1 MAQSPILTTDKSKPG
16 LYLNP
21 TKKLCATFHLTFHI
35 CATFHLIPEP
45 NKKAT
50 KKLCAT
56 ICATFVTFKS
66 KALCH
71 ISSYIP
77 HTKNIRS

>member
-45 NKKAT
+45 NKKA
-50 KKLCAT
+50 
-56 ICATFVTFKS
+56 
-66 KALCH
+66 LCH
-71 ISSYIP
+71 NMCHICYI
-77 HTKNIRS
+77 